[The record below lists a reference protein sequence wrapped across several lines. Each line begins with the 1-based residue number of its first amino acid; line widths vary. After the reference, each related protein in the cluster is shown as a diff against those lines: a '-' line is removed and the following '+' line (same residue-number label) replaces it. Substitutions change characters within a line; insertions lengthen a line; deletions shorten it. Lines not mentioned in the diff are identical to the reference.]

1 MMGKGKSMGG
11 AYGKM
16 PAKGKGMA
24 VSVSVGMAPKAKP
37 APMGKAPKS
46 AMPPVGTPVAKPAM
60 SKGKMAPAVKSTMP
74 KRTKM

>member
-1 MMGKGKSMGG
+1 MMGNGKSMGG

-24 VSVSVGMAPKAKP
+24 VSVSVGMAKPKMPAKG
-37 APMGKAPKS
+37 A
-46 AMPPVGTPVAKPAM
+46 AK
-60 SKGKMAPAVKSTMP
+60 MP